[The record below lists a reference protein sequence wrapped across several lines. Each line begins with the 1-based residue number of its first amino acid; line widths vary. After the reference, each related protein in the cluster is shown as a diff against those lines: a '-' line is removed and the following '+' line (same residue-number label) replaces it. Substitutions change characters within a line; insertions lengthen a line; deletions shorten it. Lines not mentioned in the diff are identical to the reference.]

1 MSIKS
6 ILKICALVIAFTAS
20 QSAFAGSYWGL
31 GAGTTTW
38 DIKPLF
44 GAFEVKDG
52 PTLDLLM
59 GVRNGNFAFEG
70 EFTYSAHDW
79 VGVSNAT
86 HNASNLILAGLG
98 FLPINQ
104 TFELYGKIGVDFW
117 RTTVDFGGYNFDG
130 DNSTALVVG
139 AGVNININPSFS
151 LRAEYK
157 RVNGLGDGVDKGDIG
172 QSTLIAVFNF

>member
-59 GVRNGNFAFEG
+59 GVNVRAAFLLTRACIPAMATFHPEFLLRNPELKKPTWLDIQA
-70 EFTYSAHDW
+70 
-79 VGVSNAT
+79 
-86 HNASNLILAGLG
+86 IQKRLAD
-98 FLPINQ
+98 
-104 TFELYGKIGVDFW
+104 GKG
-117 RTTVDFGGYNFDG
+117 
-130 DNSTALVVG
+130 S
-139 AGVNININPSFS
+139 
-151 LRAEYK
+151 
-157 RVNGLGDGVDKGDIG
+157 
-172 QSTLIAVFNF
+172 